1 MPTYRIRELAAERK
15 VSLSKLSR
23 QADVATAYLYRLAD
37 GRENPTVET
46 LAKIARA
53 LDVPLRDLFAEE
65 VSDPRAV
72 TS

>member
-1 MPTYRIRELAAERK
+1 MPTYRIRELAAERN

-46 LAKIARA
+46 LTKIARA
-53 LDVPLRDLFAEE
+53 LDVPVRDLFAEDTE
-65 VSDPRAV
+65 LRAV
-72 TS
+72 TT